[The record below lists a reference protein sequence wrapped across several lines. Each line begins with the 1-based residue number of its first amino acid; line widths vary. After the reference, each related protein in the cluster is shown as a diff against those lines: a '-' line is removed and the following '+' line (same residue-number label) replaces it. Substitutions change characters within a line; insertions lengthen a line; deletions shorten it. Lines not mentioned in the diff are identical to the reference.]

1 MLLCCGCGQSA
12 NVSSDAEA
20 AETAVTAVSKTE
32 SGAIPLSDEAQE
44 RLSSEIK
51 QNRYRMIRAVQN
63 DSVFAYTETVEG
75 AVLTGTYRIV
85 GEDLAENADMLCAA
99 VGSLPYYAAV
109 SAFDEIDTVEMCFL
123 DSGGAPIVR
132 QTYLRENGFR
142 AAEDYIWENADYEA
156 LCAEQLEDLRS

>member
-12 NVSSDAEA
+12 AVSSDAETTA
-20 AETAVTAVSKTE
+20 AAVSQNAY
-32 SGAIPLSDEAQE
+32 GGVPLPEAEQAQ
-44 RLSSEIK
+44 LSCEIE

-63 DSVFAYTETVEG
+63 DSVFAYTEALDG
-75 AVLTGTYRIV
+75 AVLTETYRIV
-85 GEDLAENADMLCAA
+85 GDDLAENADMLCAA

-109 SAFDEIDTVEMCFL
+109 SAFDAVDTVEMCFL

-156 LCAEQLEDLRS
+156 LCAEDLEQLRS